1 MKKIEEET
9 KTNMYNTICDLLE
22 ELGEFENK
30 FETMKDKDILDFYDR
45 RVEPIIN
52 EMIEY
57 RENAEDEFATIE
69 KVSYMQKN

>member
-30 FETMKDKDILDFYDR
+30 FETMKDKEISDFYNR
-45 RVEPIIN
+45 RIDFYLNELVELK
-52 EMIEY
+52 
-57 RENAEDEFATIE
+57 ENAESEME
-69 KVSYMQKN
+69 G